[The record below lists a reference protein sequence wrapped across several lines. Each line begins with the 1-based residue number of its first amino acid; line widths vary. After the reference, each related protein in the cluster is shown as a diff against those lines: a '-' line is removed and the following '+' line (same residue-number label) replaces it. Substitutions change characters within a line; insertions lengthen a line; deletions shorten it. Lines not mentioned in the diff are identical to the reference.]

1 MLEVRR
7 DDGELC
13 GYVEL
18 HDGRWRSLTAFRA
31 TLGDHDSEDDARE
44 DVAARGLRVLADHW
58 TLIDRSTGE
67 EQVVCIQQ
75 VSPTEVTLALD
86 YYSMP
91 GVPTLTIRV
100 EDLTTGPWQLEHR
113 S

>member
-13 GYVEL
+13 GYVAAR
-18 HDGRWRSLTAFRA
+18 DGRWQSLTVFGAVLGEHESEPDAHHHVA
-31 TLGDHDSEDDARE
+31 TLGLS
-44 DVAARGLRVLADHW
+44 VLAEHW

-67 EQVVCIQQ
+67 EQLVCIQH
-75 VSPTEVTLALD
+75 VSPIEVTLALD

-91 GVPTLTIRV
+91 GVPTITIPV
-100 EDLTTGPWQLEHR
+100 EDLASGRWHLER
-113 S
+113 RA